1 MHAAPVKTACGRRGI
16 TYAIHGKGKQGD
28 KLFLLCNYI
37 YLTIALIIVL
47 YPLLYIVSASI
58 SDPKYVSSGEMWLI
72 PKGITFDGYAR
83 VFENANIWIGYKNTI
98 IYTVIGT
105 IVNLIVTLP
114 AAYALSRSDFVGR
127 GFLWQ
132 CSWLRCFRRGLIP
145 SYLLVKDLGMVNSMW
160 ALILPG
166 AASIWNIIVSRTFF
180 QSTIP
185 KELQE
190 AAHIDGCTNF
200 RLFVKIVLPLSMP
213 IIAVMALFYGVGHWN
228 SYFSAM
234 IYLNDAAKYPL
245 QLFLRQILVLQE
257 MAAQG
262 GGAIDA
268 SSAAAMNSKA
278 EIAALVKYAVII
290 VATLPVIAVYPFLQ
304 RYFVQGVMIGS
315 VKG

>member
-1 MHAAPVKTACGRRGI
+1 MSTAVKESRS
-16 TYAIHGKGKQGD
+16 D
-28 KLFLLCNYI
+28 KVFLWCNYI
-37 YLTIALIIVL
+37 YLTIALVIVL
-47 YPLLYIVSASI
+47 YPLLYIISASI
-58 SDPKYVSSGEMWLI
+58 SDPKFVSSGEMWLL
-72 PKGITFDGYAR
+72 PKGITFEGYAR
-83 VFENANIWIGYKNTI
+83 VFENTNIWIGYKNTI
-98 IYTVIGT
+98 IYTVVGT
-105 IVNLIVTLP
+105 LVNLMVTLP

-127 GFLWQ
+127 GFFMAMFMVTMFF
-132 CSWLRCFRRGLIP
+132 SGGLVP
-145 SYLLVKDLGMVNSMW
+145 SYLLVKDLGMVNSIW

-166 AASIWNIIVSRTFF
+166 AASIWNIIVCRTFF

-185 KELQE
+185 RELQE
-190 AAHIDGCTNF
+190 AAHIDGCTNT
-200 RLFVKIVLPLSMP
+200 RLFIRIVLPLSMP

-234 IYLNDAAKYPL
+234 IYLNDSSKYPL

-262 GGAIDA
+262 GGAIDT
-268 SSAAAMNSKA
+268 SSATAMNSKA

-290 VATLPVIAVYPFLQ
+290 VSTLPVIAIYPFLQ

>member
-1 MHAAPVKTACGRRGI
+1 MVTM
-16 TYAIHGKGKQGD
+16 
-28 KLFLLCNYI
+28 FF
-37 YLTIALIIVL
+37 
-47 YPLLYIVSASI
+47 
-58 SDPKYVSSGEMWLI
+58 SG
-72 PKGITFDGYAR
+72 
-83 VFENANIWIGYKNTI
+83 
-98 IYTVIGT
+98 
-105 IVNLIVTLP
+105 
-114 AAYALSRSDFVGR
+114 
-127 GFLWQ
+127 
-132 CSWLRCFRRGLIP
+132 GLVP

-166 AASIWNIIVSRTFF
+166 AASIWNIIVCRTFF

-190 AAHIDGCTNF
+190 AAHIDGCTNT
-200 RLFVKIVLPLSMP
+200 RLFIRIVLPLSMP

-234 IYLNDAAKYPL
+234 IYLNDSSKYPL

-262 GGAIDA
+262 GGAIDT
-268 SSAAAMNSKA
+268 SSATAMNSKA

-290 VATLPVIAVYPFLQ
+290 VSTLPVIAIYPFLQ